1 MTVTFIGHSYTPD
14 EIQETLE
21 KVLIEL
27 IEKHNSIQFYVGNHG
42 NFDLI
47 VKNTLYKLKDIY
59 PHISFSVVLAYKPK
73 TKINFTIFPNI
84 LENTHPKYAIIKR
97 NQWMIEQSYIVITYV
112 KNPNGRSVRFKEF
125 AEKNGKLI
133 INL

>member
-1 MTVTFIGHSYTPD
+1 MTVTFIGHSNTPD
-14 EIQETLE
+14 DIQKTLE

-27 IEKHNSIQFYVGNHG
+27 IEKHNAVQFYIGNHG

-73 TKINFTIFPNI
+73 TKINFTIFPKI

-97 NQWMIEQSYIVITYV
+97 NQWMIEQSDTIITYV
-112 KNPNGRSVRFKEF
+112 KNPNGRSVRFKEY
-125 AEKNGKLI
+125 AEKKCKKI

>member
-1 MTVTFIGHSYTPD
+1 MTVTFIGHSNTPD
-14 EIQETLE
+14 KIQETLE
-21 KVLIEL
+21 EILINL
-27 IEKHNSIQFYVGNHG
+27 IATDNAIKFYIRNHG

-47 VKNTLYKLKDIY
+47 VKNTLYKLKDIC

-73 TKINFTIFPNI
+73 TKINFTIFPKI

-97 NQWMIEQSYIVITYV
+97 NQWMIEQSDTLITYV
-112 KNPNGRSVRFKEF
+112 KNTNGRSVRFKEF
-125 AEKNGKLI
+125 ADKKGKLI